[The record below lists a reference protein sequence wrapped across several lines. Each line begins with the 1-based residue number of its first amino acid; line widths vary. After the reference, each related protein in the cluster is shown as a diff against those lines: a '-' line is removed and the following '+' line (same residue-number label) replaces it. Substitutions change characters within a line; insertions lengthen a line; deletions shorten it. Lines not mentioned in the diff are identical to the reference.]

1 MILAELLAVASRGD
15 IEPGQVVV
23 LAKVIEI
30 HRNNLGLTEVAV
42 IFFFLWPGNAEMK
55 R

>member
-30 HRNNLGLTEVAV
+30 RSQQ
-42 IFFFLWPGNAEMK
+42 PGTNRSSGDILFSLAGEC
-55 R
+55 